1 MDGET
6 LTLIFLVGGLLLM
19 LLETVVPGGV
29 SLFLGL
35 SGLFVAALRWFGIMA
50 DPATSVLVWL
60 FSSIGLILLMR
71 PLFMKYWGGETSWKP
86 ADEDLEA
93 MDQLVEVTQPINAHD
108 SSGRIRFQGSDWQA
122 RTLEGKI
129 EAGQKA
135 VIKYRDNVTWI
146 VEPADD
152 YLDDF

>member
-6 LTLIFLVGGLLLM
+6 ITLVFLVGGILLM

-29 SLFLGL
+29 SFFLGL
-35 SGLFVAALRWFGIMA
+35 SGLIVAGLRWFGILA
-50 DPATSVLVWL
+50 DPAVSVLIWL

-71 PLFMKYWGGETSWKP
+71 PLIKKYWGGETSWKP

-93 MDQLVEVTQPINAHD
+93 MDQLVEVTQPVNALD
-108 SSGRIRFQGSDWQA
+108 NSGRIRFQGSVWQA
-122 RTLEGKI
+122 RTMEGEI

-152 YLDDF
+152 YLD

>member
-6 LTLIFLVGGLLLM
+6 ITWIFLAGGIFLM

-35 SGLFVAALRWFGIMA
+35 SGLITGGLRWFGILS
-50 DPATSVLVWL
+50 DPATSMLVWL
-60 FSSIGLILLMR
+60 FTSIVLILAMR
-71 PLFMKYWGGETSWKP
+71 PLFMKYWGGETSYKP

-93 MDQLVEVTQPINAHD
+93 MDQIVEVTESANAFD
-108 SSGRIRFQGSDWQA
+108 NSGRIKFQGISWQA
-122 RTLEGKI
+122 RTLEGTI
-129 EAGQKA
+129 EEGEKA

-146 VEPADD
+146 IEP
-152 YLDDF
+152 LDGNG

>member
-6 LTLIFLVGGLLLM
+6 ITLVFLVGGILLM

-29 SLFLGL
+29 SFFLGL
-35 SGLFVAALRWFGIMA
+35 SGLIVAGLRWFGILA
-50 DPATSVLVWL
+50 DPAVSVLIWL

-71 PLFMKYWGGETSWKP
+71 PLIKKYWGGETSWKP

-93 MDQLVEVTQPINAHD
+93 MDQLVEVTQPVNALD
-108 SSGRIRFQGSDWQA
+108 NSGRIRFQGSVWQA
-122 RTLEGKI
+122 RTMEGEI
-129 EAGQKA
+129 EAGKKA

-152 YLDDF
+152 YLD